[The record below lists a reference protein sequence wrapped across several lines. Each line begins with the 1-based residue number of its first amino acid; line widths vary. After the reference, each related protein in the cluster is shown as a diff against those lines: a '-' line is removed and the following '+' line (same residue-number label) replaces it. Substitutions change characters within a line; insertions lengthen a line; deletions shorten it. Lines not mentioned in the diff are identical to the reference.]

1 MEEMRESIKICFQIL
16 NKIPSGPIKS
26 NNLKISLNSRKQMK
40 KGMEFLINHFKL
52 YSQGIQ
58 SKSHEDYIA
67 IEAPK
72 GEFGIYFIN

>member
-1 MEEMRESIKICFQIL
+1 MEEMRESIRICFQIL

-26 NNLKISLNSRKQMK
+26 NNLKIVSNSRKQMK
-40 KGMEFLINHFKL
+40 KGMEYLINHFKL
-52 YSQGIQ
+52 YSQGFYF
-58 SKSHEDYIA
+58 KSHEDYIA